1 MKNMYAILHFSDRY
15 IKQGMSW
22 IDLDFYYPE
31 TYQIKLIFK
40 YFESLKTKLFATTM
54 FNMKN

>member
-1 MKNMYAILHFSDRY
+1 
-15 IKQGMSW
+15 MSW
-22 IDLDFYYPE
+22 TDLDFYYPE

-54 FNMKN
+54 FNIKN